1 MLTLTG
7 QDITFT
13 SSQGFQETI
22 CIKALTDTVTNS
34 PLPLKHKGELVT
46 VSVKAFM
53 HIVSWKPWEEVKVM
67 SCPVNVSM
75 S

>member
-1 MLTLTG
+1 
-7 QDITFT
+7 
-13 SSQGFQETI
+13 
-22 CIKALTDTVTNS
+22 
-34 PLPLKHKGELVT
+34 
-46 VSVKAFM
+46 M